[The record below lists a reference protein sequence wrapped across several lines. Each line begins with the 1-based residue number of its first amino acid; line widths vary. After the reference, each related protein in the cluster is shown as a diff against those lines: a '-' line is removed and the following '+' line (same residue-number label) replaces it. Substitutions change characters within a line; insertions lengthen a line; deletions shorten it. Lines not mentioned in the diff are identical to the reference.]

1 MLFFYSR
8 KVALDKSDYALAL
21 GTSNEEE
28 IGICEELGDASH
40 MREQWTLVF
49 SEGHT
54 CFSFLKKENCGFF
67 HCIFPAQAS
76 LGIFVLLRNKVLALL
91 ETRDSINVLR
101 DLGSLPREGS
111 GRPPCSYLCL
121 FSGWP

>member
-1 MLFFYSR
+1 MFSSR

-21 GTSNEEE
+21 GTSNEEG
-28 IGICEELGDASH
+28 IGICEELGNTSH

-54 CFSFLKKENCGFF
+54 CFSFLKKENCGFL

-76 LGIFVLLRNKVLALL
+76 LGIFMLLCNKVVALL
-91 ETRDSINVLR
+91 ERRDSVNV
-101 DLGSLPREGS
+101 PRT
-111 GRPPCSYLCL
+111 
-121 FSGWP
+121 